1 MGKKRGVKSWFE
13 ASNERKHKLYEIYS
27 SRYDE
32 AKAKGF
38 RLSAKKDFYGFDS
51 FYSYEYRKGI
61 RKNIIRTMIYEH
73 MDSAVSEL
81 QANTWSKMVKKL
93 AKKDERFKDY
103 KNMSSLSFRK
113 YGKSENFWALV
124 NSLGGFKKVVYVD
137 GDD

>member
-13 ASNERKHKLYEIYS
+13 ASDARKHELYEIYS
-27 SRYDE
+27 TRYDE
-32 AKAKGF
+32 AKEKGY

-61 RKNIIRTMIYEH
+61 RKNIIRTIIYEH

-81 QANTWSKMVKKL
+81 QADTWSKMVKKL

-103 KNMSSLSFRK
+103 KNMSRLSFRK